1 MEAMIRPWA
10 YLDPNDRESFRTII
24 AFLNKRLA
32 EQGTIDWALKLEPG
46 QRIERIAVEDLLT
59 GPGARDLAEPWASA
73 WRLIEESWSQPQSEG
88 RNGTAIYGIQ
98 KRLRA
103 GDRSGAVVSAI
114 VALVAPR
121 LKVEAI
127 DAWRWNYVKKPRKP
141 KTVDHILSACL
152 TSGDL
157 VDLNALEL
165 ANLDDV
171 AFLTSLANALEAAV
185 NHGLDIARRLGWD
198 RQRRLWQLGDLGRA
212 YYVADAPR
220 ARKDGEPDAYHHG
233 IAPSV
238 KLLHAVVAKIS
249 GLDPAAAQ
257 YFARRWRSNGSP
269 VHLRLWAAMSRK
281 EQITPTDEVTDFL
294 TALDQDRFWDVHG
307 FPEITELRAVRFRD
321 MNGGAQKVIV
331 TRIQK
336 GPPRDHWPKNL
347 DPAEVKNARLYWSLR
362 ELRRIEV
369 GGGVLPDRAKTWLDA
384 QTAQFAELAEMR
396 IDEGFP
402 GGVTVTRRE
411 AKPDAKFD
419 TLSGVERLRALE
431 VALGTGRRGWDDDPA
446 ERANDWIN
454 QQGNADKVLAD
465 FVSTNNGGDDFRKV
479 WNRFGWA
486 HRPRQQDGQ
495 AAPDAEPSA
504 EAGRVLGL
512 LNQLSDAT
520 LSSAIE
526 GICAWLD
533 AWEKHV
539 VKLPLAL
546 PIWLRLWPIAVE
558 ITDRKP
564 EEADEADLSVVARVA
579 DDDREPM
586 DLDTLNTPAGKLVG
600 VFLAACPSLPPG
612 AQAFSADSMERQ
624 MRDIV
629 IAAEGRSGL
638 IAKHRMI
645 EALPNFLRA
654 DPDWA
659 KEHLITP
666 LLKDDGAA
674 LALWRAVA
682 RRTHFT
688 KVLESIGAAMAER
701 ANDRRLGRDTRRR
714 LVFSLVVESLH
725 AFREGRAPAVP
736 NPRIQQMLRTLDDEV
751 RGSAANAI
759 QQFVRDLSAKAT
771 TNAPEDSEEQEDPAS
786 AAALFHKAA
795 ARFLRE
801 VWPQERSL
809 VTPGVSG
816 ALADLPAT
824 SGEAFAEAVDAV
836 ARFLVPF
843 ECWSMVN
850 YGLYGDEG
858 EAKKLAIINDEA
870 KAQALLKLL
879 DLTIGTSEG
888 AVVPHD
894 LTDALDQIRSV
905 APALVDLPVFR
916 RLSTA
921 ARR

>member
-1 MEAMIRPWA
+1 MIRPWA
-10 YLDPNDRESFRTII
+10 YLDPKDRETFSTVT

-32 EQGTIDWALKLEPG
+32 EQGTIDWALKLKPG

-73 WRLIEESWSQPQSEG
+73 WRLIEESWSAPQSEG
-88 RNGTAIYGIQ
+88 NDGTTIYGIQ
-98 KRLRA
+98 HRLRA
-103 GDRSGAVVSAI
+103 GDRSGAAVSAI
-114 VALVAPR
+114 VDLVAPR
-121 LKVEAI
+121 LKVEPI
-127 DAWRWNYVKKPRKP
+127 DAWRWKYVKRPRKP
-141 KTVDHILSACL
+141 KTVEHILSAGL

-157 VDLNALEL
+157 IDLNVLEL

-171 AFLTSLANALEAAV
+171 AFLTSLANALESSV

-198 RQRRLWQLGDLGRA
+198 GQRRLWQLGDLGRA

-220 ARKDGEPDAYHHG
+220 AREDGEPDAYHRG

-249 GLDPAAAQ
+249 RLDPAAAQ
-257 YFARRWRSNGSP
+257 NIARRWRSNGSP

-281 EQITPTDEVTDFL
+281 EQITPTDEVADFL

-321 MNGGAQKVIV
+321 MNGEAQKVIV
-331 TRIQK
+331 ARLQK
-336 GPPRDHWPKNL
+336 GPPRDHWPKKA
-347 DPAEVKNARLYWSLR
+347 DPAEVENARLYWSLR

-384 QTAQFAELAEMR
+384 QSAQFAELAEMR

-402 GGVTVTRRE
+402 GGVIVTSRE
-411 AKPDAKFD
+411 AKPDGKFD

-465 FVSTNNGGDDFRKV
+465 FETTNNGGDDFPKV
-479 WNRFGWA
+479 WSRFGWA

-495 AAPDAEPSA
+495 AQQDAELSA
-504 EAGRVLGL
+504 KADRVLGL

-520 LSSAIE
+520 LSAAIE

-533 AWEKHV
+533 AWEKQA

-546 PIWLRLWPIAVE
+546 LIWLRLWPIAVE
-558 ITDRKP
+558 VTDRKP
-564 EEADEADLSVVARVA
+564 EEGDEADLSVVARVA

-612 AQAFSADSMERQ
+612 AQAFPADSMERQ

-645 EALPNFLRA
+645 EALPYFLRA

-659 KEHLITP
+659 QEHLIAP
-666 LLKDDGAA
+666 LLKDGGAA

-688 KVLESIGAAMAER
+688 KVLETIGAAMAER

-725 AFREGRAPAVP
+725 AFHEGRAPAVP
-736 NPRIQQMLRTLDDEV
+736 NQRIQQMLRTLDDEV
-751 RGSAANAI
+751 RASAANAI
-759 QQFVRDLSAKAT
+759 QQFVRDLSAKAAT
-771 TNAPEDSEEQEDPAS
+771 IAPEDDEEQEDPAS
-786 AAALFHKAA
+786 AATLFRAA
-795 ARFLRE
+795 AAPFLRD

-809 VTPGVSG
+809 ATPGVSG

-824 SGEAFAEAVDAV
+824 SGEAFAEAVDTI

-879 DLTIGTSEG
+879 DLTIGNSEG
-888 AVVPHD
+888 AVSPHD
-894 LTDALDQIRSV
+894 LTDALDQIRAV
-905 APALVDLPVFR
+905 EPDLTKKAAFK
-916 RLSTA
+916 RLSA
-921 ARR
+921 LSRR

>member
-1 MEAMIRPWA
+1 MIRPWA
-10 YLDPNDRESFRTII
+10 YLDPKDRETFRTVIV
-24 AFLNKRLA
+24 FLNKRLA
-32 EQGTIDWALKLEPG
+32 EQGTIDWALKLKRG

-73 WRLIEESWSQPQSEG
+73 WRLIEESWSAPQSEG
-88 RNGTAIYGIQ
+88 RDGTAIYGIQ
-98 KRLRA
+98 QRLRA
-103 GDRSGAVVSAI
+103 GDRSGAAVSAI
-114 VALVAPR
+114 VDLVAPR
-121 LKVEAI
+121 LKVQPI

-141 KTVDHILSACL
+141 KTVEHILSAGL

-157 VDLNALEL
+157 IDLNVLEL
-165 ANLDDV
+165 ANLNDF
-171 AFLTSLANALEAAV
+171 AFLTSLANALESAV
-185 NHGLDIARRLGWD
+185 NHGLDVARRLGWD
-198 RQRRLWQLGDLGRA
+198 GQRRLWQLGDLGRA

-220 ARKDGEPDAYHHG
+220 AGQDRDPDAFHHG

-238 KLLHAVVAKIS
+238 KLLHAVVTRIS
-249 GLDPAAAQ
+249 ELDPAAAQ
-257 YFARRWRSNGSP
+257 NFALRWRSNGSP
-269 VHLRLWAAMSRK
+269 VHLRLWAAMSR
-281 EQITPTDEVTDFL
+281 EAQITPADEVADFL

-321 MNGGAQKVIV
+321 MNAGAQKIIV
-331 TRIQK
+331 ARIQK
-336 GPPRDHWPKNL
+336 GPPRDHWPRKV
-347 DPAEVKNARLYWSLR
+347 DTAEVKNARLYWCLR

-369 GGGVLPDRAKTWLDA
+369 GGGVLPHRAKAWLEA
-384 QTAQFAELAEMR
+384 QAAQFAELAEMR
-396 IDEGFP
+396 IDEGFA
-402 GGVTVTRRE
+402 GGVTFTRRD
-411 AKPDAKFD
+411 AKPDVKFD

-446 ERANDWIN
+446 ESANDWIN

-465 FVSTNNGGDDFRKV
+465 FETTNNGGSDFPKV

-495 AAPDAEPSA
+495 APQDAELSA
-504 EAGRVLGL
+504 KADRVLGL
-512 LNQLSDAT
+512 LNHLSDAT

-533 AWEKHV
+533 AWEKHA

-546 PIWLRLWPIAVE
+546 PIWLRLWPISVE
-558 ITDRKP
+558 ATNRTP
-564 EEADEADLSVVARVA
+564 EEADDEELSVLPRDDQNERDQVASDA
-579 DDDREPM
+579 
-586 DLDTLNTPAGKLVG
+586 LNQPAGKLVG
-600 VFLAACPSLPPG
+600 VFLAACPSLPPV
-612 AQAFSADSMERQ
+612 AQAFPAGSMERQ

-645 EALPNFLRA
+645 EALPYFLRA
-654 DPDWA
+654 DPNWA
-659 KEHLITP
+659 NEHLITP

-674 LALWRAVA
+674 LALWRSVA

-714 LVFSLVVESLH
+714 LVFSLVIESLY
-725 AFREGRAPAVP
+725 AFRERRYPAVP

-751 RGSAANAI
+751 RASAANAI
-759 QQFVRDLSAKAT
+759 QQFVRDLSARAG
-771 TNAPEDSEEQEDPAS
+771 TNAPIDGEEQEDPAS
-786 AAALFHKAA
+786 AAALFRAA
-795 ARFLRE
+795 AAPFLRE

-809 VTPGVSG
+809 ATPGVSG

-824 SGEAFAEAVDAV
+824 AGEAFAEAVDAI

-858 EAKKLAIINDEA
+858 ETKKLAVINDQS
-870 KAQALLKLL
+870 KAQGLLKLL
-879 DLTIGTSEG
+879 DLTIAASEG
-888 AVVPHD
+888 AVIPHD
-894 LTDALDQIRSV
+894 LTDALDQIQKV
-905 APALVDLPVFR
+905 EPALATTATFR
-916 RLSTA
+916 RLATA
-921 ARR
+921 ARRQNQ

>member
-1 MEAMIRPWA
+1 MIRPWA
-10 YLDPNDRESFRTII
+10 YLDPKDRETFQTVI

-32 EQGTIDWALKLEPG
+32 EQGTIDWALKLMPG
-46 QRIERIAVEDLLT
+46 QRIERLAVEDLLT

-73 WRLIEESWSQPQSEG
+73 WRLIEESWSAPQSEE
-88 RNGTAIYGIQ
+88 RDGTTIYGIQ
-98 KRLRA
+98 QRLRA
-103 GDRSGAVVSAI
+103 GDRSGAAVSAI
-114 VALVAPR
+114 VDLVAPR

-127 DAWRWNYVKKPRKP
+127 DDWRWKYVKKPRRP
-141 KTVDHILSACL
+141 KTVEHILSAGL

-157 VDLNALEL
+157 INLNALEL
-165 ANLDDV
+165 AKINDV
-171 AFLTSLANALEAAV
+171 AFLASLANALGAAV
-185 NHGLDIARRLGWD
+185 NHGLDISRRLGWD
-198 RQRRLWQLGDLGRA
+198 ETRSFTSLGFLSRV
-212 YYVADAPR
+212 YYTQPTRWAGEN
-220 ARKDGEPDAYHHG
+220 GEPDASHHG

-238 KLLHAVVAKIS
+238 KLLHAVVEKIS
-249 GLDPAAAQ
+249 ELDPAAAQ
-257 YFARRWRSNGSP
+257 NFARRWRSNGSP

-281 EQITPTDEVTDFL
+281 KQITPTDEVTDFL

-307 FPEITELRAVRFRD
+307 FPEITELRAVRFLD
-321 MNGGAQKVIV
+321 MNAEAQKVIV
-331 TRIQK
+331 ARIQK
-336 GPPRDHWPKNL
+336 GPRRCHFPKKL
-347 DPAEVKNARLYWSLR
+347 DPAGVKNARLYWSLQ

-369 GGGVLPDRAKTWLDA
+369 GGGVLPDRAKTWLDT
-384 QTAQFAELAEMR
+384 QSAQFAALAEMT
-396 IDEGFP
+396 IEVGFP
-402 GGVTVTRRE
+402 GEDTSAWRE

-419 TLSGVERLRALE
+419 TFSGVERLSE
-431 VALGTGRRGWDDDPA
+431 IETALGTGRRGWYDDPA

-454 QQGNADKVLAD
+454 QQGNADKVLSD
-465 FVSTNNGGDDFRKV
+465 FETTNNGGDDFPKV

-486 HRPRQQDGQ
+486 HRPRQLDGDTSQDAKLGG
-495 AAPDAEPSA
+495 EV
-504 EAGRVLGL
+504 GRVLGL

-533 AWEKHV
+533 AWEKHA

-546 PIWLRLWPIAVE
+546 PIWLRLWPVAVE
-558 ITDRKP
+558 VTNVRPDRT
-564 EEADEADLSVVARVA
+564 EDEDLSVTARI
-579 DDDREPM
+579 DDDREPR

-600 VFLAACPSLPPG
+600 VFLAACPSPPRV
-612 AQAFSADSMERQ
+612 AQAFPAGSMERQ

-645 EALPNFLRA
+645 EVLPDFLRA
-654 DPDWA
+654 DHDWA
-659 KEHLITP
+659 KEHLIAP

-688 KVLESIGAAMAER
+688 KALESIGAAMAER

-725 AFREGRAPAVP
+725 AFREGRDPAVP
-736 NPRIQQMLRTLDDEV
+736 NLRIQQMLRTLDDEV
-751 RGSAANAI
+751 RASAANAI
-759 QQFVRDLSAKAT
+759 QQFVRELSAKAS
-771 TNAPEDSEEQEDPAS
+771 TNAPEDDEEQEDTAS
-786 AAALFHKAA
+786 AAALFRTAA
-795 ARFLRE
+795 APFLRE
-801 VWPQERSL
+801 VWPKERSL
-809 VTPGVSG
+809 VTPGVSS
-816 ALADLPAT
+816 AFADLPAT
-824 SGEAFAEAVDAV
+824 SGEAFAEAVDTV

-843 ECWSMVN
+843 KCWSLMN

-858 EAKKLAIINDEA
+858 ESKKLAAINDKA

-888 AVVPHD
+888 AVIPHD

-905 APALVDLPVFR
+905 APALVDIPEFR

>member
-10 YLDPNDRESFRTII
+10 YLDPKDRETFRTVI

-32 EQGTIDWALKLEPG
+32 EQGTIDWALKLKPE
-46 QRIERIAVEDLLT
+46 QRIERFAVEDLLT
-59 GPGARDLAEPWASA
+59 GLGARDLAEPWASA
-73 WRLIEESWSQPQSEG
+73 WRLIEESWSAPQSEG
-88 RNGTAIYGIQ
+88 RNGIAIYGIQ

-103 GDRSGAVVSAI
+103 GDRSGAAVSAI
-114 VALVAPR
+114 VNLVAPR
-121 LKVEAI
+121 LKVEPI
-127 DAWRWNYVKKPRKP
+127 DAWRWSYIKKPRRP
-141 KTVDHILSACL
+141 KTVEHILSAAL

-157 VDLNALEL
+157 IDLDVLEL
-165 ANLDDV
+165 ANLNDI
-171 AFLTSLANALEAAV
+171 AFLESLANALEAAV
-185 NHGLDIARRLGWD
+185 NHGLDIARRLGWND
-198 RQRRLWQLGDLGRA
+198 ARSFTGLGFLNRA
-212 YYVADAPR
+212 YYTQP
-220 ARKDGEPDAYHHG
+220 ARRDGGASEPDAYHHG

-238 KLLHAVVAKIS
+238 KLLHAVVARLAEIQPIS
-249 GLDPAAAQ
+249 AQ
-257 YFARRWRSNGSP
+257 PFVRRWHADGSS
-269 VHLRLWAAMSRK
+269 VFVRLWAGMARSRVLVAA
-281 EQITPTDEVTDFL
+281 EVVASFL
-294 TALDQDRFWDVHG
+294 KSLDDRRFWNLHV
-307 FPEITELRAVRFRD
+307 FPEIAELRAVRFGEFD
-321 MNGGAQKVIV
+321 LSLQNQIT
-331 TRIQK
+331 TRLQK
-336 GPPRDHWPKNL
+336 GPPRNHWPKNA
-347 DPAEVKNARLYWSLR
+347 DQAKVANARQYWAVR

-369 GGGVLPDRAKTWLDA
+369 AGGALPTRAKNWLNSR
-384 QTAQFAELAEMR
+384 QTPFVELAQMA
-396 IDEGFP
+396 IDAGFLEGATTSYVP
-402 GGVTVTRRE
+402 PNPDSRYDDLQGV
-411 AKPDAKFD
+411 A
-419 TLSGVERLRALE
+419 RLQALE
-431 VALGTGRRGWDDDPA
+431 TALAASRGGWDDDPA

-465 FVSTNNGGDDFRKV
+465 FETTNNGGDNFPKV

-486 HRPRQQDGQ
+486 HRPRPQDGQ
-495 AAPDAEPSA
+495 APQDADLNA

-512 LNQLSDAT
+512 LDQLSDAT
-520 LSSAIE
+520 RSSAIE

-533 AWEKHV
+533 AWEKHA

-558 ITDRKP
+558 VTNRGPQESD
-564 EEADEADLSVVARVA
+564 DEDLSVTARVE

-600 VFLAACPSLPPG
+600 VLLAACPSLPAG
-612 AQAFSADSMERQ
+612 AQAFPADSMERQ

-629 IAAEGRSGL
+629 NAAEGRSGL

-645 EALPNFLRA
+645 EALPYFLRA

-659 KEHLITP
+659 KEHLIAP
-666 LLKDDGAA
+666 LLRDDGAA

-736 NPRIQQMLRTLDDEV
+736 NQRIQQMLRTLDDEV
-751 RGSAANAI
+751 RASAANAI
-759 QQFVRDLSAKAT
+759 QQFVRELSAKAG
-771 TNAPEDSEEQEDPAS
+771 TNAPEDGEEQEGPAS
-786 AAALFHKAA
+786 AAALFRAA
-795 ARFLRE
+795 AAPFLRE

-809 VTPGVSG
+809 ATPGVSG

-824 SGEAFAEAVDAV
+824 AGEAFAEAVDTI

-843 ECWSMVN
+843 ECWSMIN

-894 LTDALDQIRSV
+894 LTDVLDQIQRV
-905 APALVDLPVFR
+905 EPALAATPIYR
-916 RLSTA
+916 RLETA